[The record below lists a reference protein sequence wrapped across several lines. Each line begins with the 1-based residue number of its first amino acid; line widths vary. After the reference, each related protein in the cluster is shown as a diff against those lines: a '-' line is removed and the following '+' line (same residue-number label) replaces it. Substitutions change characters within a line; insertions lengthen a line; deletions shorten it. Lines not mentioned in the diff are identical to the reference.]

1 MLRTALGEST
11 ASLDS
16 TVRSGPPGALC
27 GHGEGRRAA
36 PRAHA
41 SFVASAPLCVPPSG
55 VARVSLCAWR
65 GCPSTRT
72 RLWVRARLGG
82 QSCATPPP
90 ARAGALSPTS
100 PLSRDEGGQ
109 KLSVSSGPARGGHG
123 EPDAS
128 FVPRSAKKPHG
139 TCLLGGGL
147 PFGGAGCP
155 EGPLPW
161 PGPRRLRSA
170 LDRKPPAGP
179 SPGHDS
185 DSDSELSLDE
195 QSSSYASSHS
205 SDSEDDGGEAE
216 DKWDPAQGPV
226 HSTPK
231 GERAPGR
238 AADLSCG
245 LPPPGRSCGGKHSP
259 LPAVRRGTLP
269 ARAP

>member
-1 MLRTALGEST
+1 M
-11 ASLDS
+11 AS
-16 TVRSGPPGALC
+16 
-27 GHGEGRRAA
+27 H
-36 PRAHA
+36 
-41 SFVASAPLCVPPSG
+41 VPP
-55 VARVSLCAWR
+55 
-65 GCPSTRT
+65 
-72 RLWVRARLGG
+72 
-82 QSCATPPP
+82 PPP